1 MAAEGAT
8 YAIVPLVKPRITGQI
23 AGNVGAYGNVGAVV
37 YLTVY
42 SLLPQGVAGD
52 KLFFQM
58 LGCVALIVAFV
69 NAFTLKEVTG
79 DHAEAHV
86 SVPVPMPLERSDRR

>member
-1 MAAEGAT
+1 
-8 YAIVPLVKPRITGQI
+8 
-23 AGNVGAYGNVGAVV
+23 VGAVV

-58 LGCVALIVAFV
+58 LGCMALIVAFL
-69 NAFTLKEVTG
+69 NAFTLKEVVG
-79 DHAEAHV
+79 SHAEHGVPLPAGVTVEQGDSLWGRYAIAPVV
-86 SVPVPMPLERSDRR
+86 SALGNDRRVSGPSIH